1 LTAQAI
7 APPVVATTFG
17 PVRVGHLLGFAI
29 VLVAAYLVGPQ
40 VLLTACAGVL
50 LWVLAT
56 SPAERALALVLP
68 IAFRLAFALGAF
80 AFEPPVQIVDLG
92 HRGVNPFTLFLDQ
105 DLWWARYLVAYPSI
119 AVMDQWGMRFADAF
133 ALYCTA
139 LLPITATVLL
149 ASVRTSRRLD
159 ERAAF
164 LVGLGF
170 AVVVAAIATQMN
182 GRLIPAHIGMGVIV
196 LAQARIVAARAVGMR
211 EGVML
216 VVGLVLSHMTSG
228 TGLVAYAVVIAC
240 GALIM
245 AIGIDRL
252 RMAALLWFL
261 SAMFAPL
268 LYRDLLKNLDF
279 YGGGPA
285 AIVTML
291 DHGPGTFLRRMPIV
305 IPLALAAVGVVLA
318 VLWRLRRRLLAI
330 PRPLWPAVVAI
341 PVTSVGGLYGY
352 STLSMGLPVLL
363 LLAMTAVLSWSD
375 RRHVA

>member
-1 LTAQAI
+1 
-7 APPVVATTFG
+7 
-17 PVRVGHLLGFAI
+17 
-29 VLVAAYLVGPQ
+29 
-40 VLLTACAGVL
+40 
-50 LWVLAT
+50 
-56 SPAERALALVLP
+56 
-68 IAFRLAFALGAF
+68 
-80 AFEPPVQIVDLG
+80 
-92 HRGVNPFTLFLDQ
+92 VNPFTLFLDQ

-119 AVMDQWGMRFADAF
+119 AAMDQWGMRFADAF

-149 ASVRTSRRLD
+149 ASVRTWRRLD
-159 ERAAF
+159 ERTAF

-182 GRLIPAHIGMGVIV
+182 GRLIPAHIGM
-196 LAQARIVAARAVGMR
+196 
-211 EGVML
+211 
-216 VVGLVLSHMTSG
+216 VGLVLSHMTSG
-228 TGLVAYAVVIAC
+228 TGLVAYAVVIAG

-252 RMAALLWFL
+252 RIAALLWFL

-330 PRPLWPAVVAI
+330 PRPLWPAVLAI

-375 RRHVA
+375 RRRVA